1 MWKTLED
8 CKTWS
13 IYRIPNPEDEAR
25 GLDDIALEEIAAA
38 LRTAE
43 SDDIVT
49 EVARLFGNKR
59 LTGQGRDRIEAAVG
73 I

>member
-49 EVARLFGNKR
+49 EAPACSAIKDL
-59 LTGQGRDRIEAAVG
+59 QAQEEIA
-73 I
+73 